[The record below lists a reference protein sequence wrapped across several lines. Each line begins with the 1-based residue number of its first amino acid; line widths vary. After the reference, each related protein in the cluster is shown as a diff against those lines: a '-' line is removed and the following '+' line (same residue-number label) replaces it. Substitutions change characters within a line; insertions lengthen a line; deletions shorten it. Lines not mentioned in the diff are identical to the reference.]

1 MREKWHKA
9 TAMIVESHDNPPDA
23 VGPAFHVSA
32 DVHEYVIEVV
42 GPQGPRRVTVAMFS
56 RFVHEAGAL
65 IYVEISGKTGEVKV
79 DHDAMSEVAVQ
90 LMKDHP
96 EAAPGYARRRQLPD
110 ESPASTSPVL
120 FPSGPPAAP
129 IVQSSFSAFD
139 TDGGDGP
146 PEQRIAMLKQLLDKG
161 ILTES
166 EFNAKRRQ
174 ILGLS

>member
-110 ESPASTSPVL
+110 ESPASTSLVCSRQARRQLLSCSHRSARSTPM
-120 FPSGPPAAP
+120 AATGR
-129 IVQSSFSAFD
+129 QSSASPCSSSCSTRAF
-139 TDGGDGP
+139 
-146 PEQRIAMLKQLLDKG
+146 
-161 ILTES
+161 
-166 EFNAKRRQ
+166 
-174 ILGLS
+174 